1 MKTLTKIAALALSVG
16 LTGLANASSFTFSD
30 SSSAT
35 ISELDTS
42 SFTSS
47 IDYSAL
53 DNSITSAIL
62 TINLSDD
69 RSSTFQNTVDLPLEI
84 AQLTSVTGS
93 LGSAGNSASPLASAE
108 VDGNSG
114 TINETILFMEI
125 NYSGDI
131 SSPTLGTISPYFNYD
146 VTNLLGGTSGSLS
159 FTLDALDTISNFP
172 LLLGGGLYIE
182 DFNYESAVLSIET
195 SPVPVPAT
203 IWLMG
208 SSLLGLFGYS
218 RKRVVNITT

>member
-1 MKTLTKIAALALSVG
+1 MKTLTKIAAFALSLGVAG
-16 LTGLANASSFTFSD
+16 IVNASSYTFSD
-30 SSSAT
+30 SSSALV
-35 ISELDTS
+35 SELDTT

-53 DNSITSAIL
+53 DSSITSAIL

-69 RSSTFQNTVDLPLEI
+69 SSSTFPNAVDLPLEM
-84 AQLTSVTGS
+84 AQLTSATGS
-93 LGSAGNSASPLASAE
+93 LGSAGNSATPLASAE

-114 TINETILFMEI
+114 TINETILFT
-125 NYSGDI
+125 NFSYTGDI

-146 VTNLLGGTSGSLS
+146 VTNLLSGTSGSLS

-172 LLLGGGLYIE
+172 ALLGGGLYIE

-195 SPVPVPAT
+195 SAVPVPSA
-203 IWLMG
+203 IWLMASG
-208 SSLLGLFGYS
+208 LLGLFGNS
-218 RKRVVNITT
+218 RKRV